1 MTKKARHDLSLP
13 EPLLRMI
20 EARSNESGESKNQCI
35 QKLIEKGLQYEKE
48 QADNSY
54 RRTEKSV
61 PQHINLESLQ
71 EQMNKIQRQLD
82 QIQKNQETAEINS
95 ETRHK
100 SRHADT
106 MTIMDALKI
115 VNGNILLVDKQANI
129 IRKKLGE
136 NMTGCINKTLDLV
149 TFMYSLSIEDMGNK
163 DYSEKIQ
170 QTIKGDAA
178 EIYNSYCCR
187 EIVEKPVAK

>member
-20 EARSNESGESKNQCI
+20 EARANESGESKNQCI

-48 QADNSY
+48 HS
-54 RRTEKSV
+54 TETKSNLAQPTV
-61 PQHINLESLQ
+61 NLEPLQ
-71 EQMNKIQRQLD
+71 EQMNHIQKQLD
-82 QIQKNQETAEINS
+82 IIQKNQETAERNS

-100 SRHADT
+100 SRHADS

-115 VNGNILLVDKQANI
+115 VNGNVLLVDKQANI

-136 NMTGCINKTLDLV
+136 NMTGCVNKTLDLV
-149 TFMYSLSIEDMGNK
+149 TFIYSLSIEDMGNK

-170 QTIKGDAA
+170 QTIKKDAA
-178 EIYNSYCCR
+178 EIYHSHCCR